1 MKQKTGLVLEG
12 GAMRGMFTAG
22 VLDVMMENGIRFN
35 GAMGVSAGAVFG
47 CNFKSGQIGRSL
59 RYNMRFC
66 DDPRYCSFE
75 SLIRTGNL
83 YGVDF
88 CYDEIPNKLD
98 PFDAQAYRENPM
110 PFYAVCTNVE
120 TGKAIHKRLD
130 RGDSRDMQYFRASA
144 SMPIVSQIVEAD
156 GYKLLDGGITDS
168 IPLLAM
174 ERRGYPRNV
183 VILTQPLGYVKEK
196 SGILPLVHVTMR
208 KYPYLIKAMDVR
220 HIRYNRQTAYVREQ
234 ELAGKAFVIR
244 PPYALGISRTEDDPA
259 ELRRVYEI
267 GRAEMEKR
275 LPALKEFLDNPAA
288 GKTLPDEFPDDPAAD
303 QTLPDGVLDD
313 PAAGKTL
320 PDGQDTVQAQ
330 TNTEE

>member
-1 MKQKTGLVLEG
+1 MKEKTGLVLEG

-22 VLDVMMENGIRFN
+22 VLDVMMENGIQLD

-47 CNFKSGQIGRSL
+47 CNYKSRQIGRSL

-66 DDPRYCSFE
+66 RDPRYCSLE
-75 SLIRTGNL
+75 SLVKTGNL

-88 CYDEIPNKLD
+88 CYNEIPNKLD
-98 PFDAQAYRENPM
+98 PFDVKTYRENPM

-130 RGDSRDMQYFRASA
+130 NGDSKDMTYFQASA
-144 SMPIVSQIVEAD
+144 SMPVVSQIVETD

-183 VILTQPLGYVKEK
+183 VVLTQPPGYVKEK

-208 KYPYLIKAMDVR
+208 KYPNLIKAMDVR

-259 ELRRVYEI
+259 ELRRVYDI
-267 GRAEMEKR
+267 GRAEMEKA
-275 LPALKEFLDNPAA
+275 LPALREFL
-288 GKTLPDEFPDDPAAD
+288 
-303 QTLPDGVLDD
+303 
-313 PAAGKTL
+313 
-320 PDGQDTVQAQ
+320 AQ
-330 TNTEE
+330 E

>member
-1 MKQKTGLVLEG
+1 MKEKTGLVLEG

-22 VLDVMMENGIRFN
+22 VLDVMMENGIQLD

-47 CNFKSGQIGRSL
+47 CNYKSRQIGRSL

-66 DDPRYCSFE
+66 RDPRYCSLE
-75 SLIRTGNL
+75 SLVKTGNL

-88 CYDEIPNKLD
+88 CYNEIPNKLD
-98 PFDAQAYRENPM
+98 PFDVKTFRENPM

-130 RGDSRDMQYFRASA
+130 NGDSKDMTYFQASA
-144 SMPIVSQIVEAD
+144 SMPVVSQIVETG

-183 VILTQPLGYVKEK
+183 VVLTQPLGYVKEK

-208 KYPYLIKAMDVR
+208 KYPNLIKAMDVR

-259 ELRRVYEI
+259 ELRRVYDI
-267 GRAEMEKR
+267 GRAEMEKA
-275 LPALKEFLDNPAA
+275 LPALKEFL
-288 GKTLPDEFPDDPAAD
+288 
-303 QTLPDGVLDD
+303 
-313 PAAGKTL
+313 
-320 PDGQDTVQAQ
+320 AQ
-330 TNTEE
+330 E

>member
-1 MKQKTGLVLEG
+1 MKEKTGLVLEG

-22 VLDVMMENGIRFN
+22 VLDVMMENGIQLD

-47 CNFKSGQIGRSL
+47 CNYKSRQIGRSL

-66 DDPRYCSFE
+66 RDPRYCSLE
-75 SLIRTGNL
+75 SLVKTGNL

-88 CYDEIPNKLD
+88 CYNEIPNKLD
-98 PFDAQAYRENPM
+98 PFDVKTYRENPM

-130 RGDSRDMQYFRASA
+130 NGDSKDMTYFQASA
-144 SMPIVSQIVEAD
+144 SMPVVSQIVETD

-183 VILTQPLGYVKEK
+183 VVLTQPPGYVKEK

-208 KYPYLIKAMDVR
+208 KYPNLIKAMDVR

-259 ELRRVYEI
+259 ELRRVYDI
-267 GRAEMEKR
+267 GRAEMAKA
-275 LPALKEFLDNPAA
+275 LPALKEFL
-288 GKTLPDEFPDDPAAD
+288 
-303 QTLPDGVLDD
+303 
-313 PAAGKTL
+313 
-320 PDGQDTVQAQ
+320 AQ
-330 TNTEE
+330 E

>member
-22 VLDVMMENGIRFN
+22 VLDVMMENGIRFD

-168 IPLLAM
+168 IPLLRAASCRSYM
-174 ERRGYPRNV
+174 SLCASILISSRRWTCATSATTG
-183 VILTQPLGYVKEK
+183 
-196 SGILPLVHVTMR
+196 
-208 KYPYLIKAMDVR
+208 
-220 HIRYNRQTAYVREQ
+220 
-234 ELAGKAFVIR
+234 R
-244 PPYALGISRTEDDPA
+244 PPMCGSRNWPA
-259 ELRRVYEI
+259 
-267 GRAEMEKR
+267 K
-275 LPALKEFLDNPAA
+275 PSS
-288 GKTLPDEFPDDPAAD
+288 
-303 QTLPDGVLDD
+303 
-313 PAAGKTL
+313 
-320 PDGQDTVQAQ
+320 
-330 TNTEE
+330 